1 MKNKYNVQAKQWAR
15 WSEPARAMFNGIY
28 SRMITDQGLFKHPET
43 AMLPISRWET
53 TAWNAAWMA
62 ADLLMGIDA
71 VAERR

>member
-1 MKNKYNVQAKQWAR
+1 
-15 WSEPARAMFNGIY
+15 MFNGIY